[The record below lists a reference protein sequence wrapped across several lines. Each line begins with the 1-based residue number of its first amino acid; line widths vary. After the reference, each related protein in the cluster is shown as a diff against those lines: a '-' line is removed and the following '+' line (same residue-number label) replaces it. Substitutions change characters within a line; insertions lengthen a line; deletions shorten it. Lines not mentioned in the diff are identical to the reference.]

1 MDNCPDNRIGESKLK
16 SFEQQLPKQ
25 VRGDVSFDEVVLGI
39 CATDASIYQIKPVA
53 LCLPRDEEDVLAAV
67 TAAAEHNIPILPRG
81 GATSLGGQA
90 VAPAMIV
97 DFTKYMNG
105 ILELN
110 AEQRW
115 VRVQPGIVL
124 DELNAVLAG
133 HGLHFA
139 PDPATS
145 SRATIGGIIG
155 NNSSGTKSLVY
166 GIANDHV
173 LETKVALSDGTVLEF
188 KELSATQYADRC
200 ANGNPR
206 EAEILSGVRRVIESN
221 RDEIASRFPKIMRRV
236 QGYNLDSFIN
246 TDRWN
251 LSKLMVG
258 SEGSLAV
265 LLEAKL
271 NLEPLPKCKIVSV
284 VHFAD
289 LLQAIR
295 AVAPILEHGPSA
307 VEIMDSD
314 VIVMARKNRHV
325 APLCEFLQG
334 DPAAVLIVE
343 FFGDTPEE
351 VAGKAEALAA
361 DLRKKQLGY
370 AWPIMTEPSEQ
381 AKVWAVRK
389 NGLGLMLGMKGDRK
403 PIPFIEDCCVPIA
416 VLPEYIDG
424 LLKFCKG
431 RNVPMAMYAHASVGT
446 IHVRP
451 ILNLRS
457 QEDIENMKAIADYAF
472 SQVTKYGGS
481 WSGEHGDGRIRSPY
495 LERYFGPQV
504 YNALRE
510 VKRLFDPAG
519 LMNPGVIVDPLP
531 VDANLRYGTQYKVR
545 QRPTEFHYREA
556 GSFAAAVE
564 MCTGVGA
571 CRQGLA
577 GAMCPSY
584 RLTRDTQHSTRGR
597 ANAMRLAMSGQLG
610 DDGLT
615 SEGLYKVMELC
626 LGCKSCKSEC
636 PSNVDMA
643 RLKSEFLQMYY
654 DAHGAPPEAEVDGRR
669 RLPTPAGEP
678 FPEWFANRT
687 KSGGRGDKKVV
698 LFDDAY
704 MNDCDTQVGVSAVE
718 LLSSCG
724 YEVILA
730 QAGPSQQDRISRG
743 FLREAKCE
751 GEKTLRNLDAFIGQG
766 LKVVVCEPS
775 AAAALTDDLPDLI
788 DDEPLGRRIKQNVM
802 MIDVFLAQEVGEGNL
817 TCEFVS
823 PYEKILIHAH
833 CHQKALYGVAA
844 MKDLLGRV
852 AGVSVDEIDG
862 GCCGLTAS
870 FGHSRHQ
877 YDMSMAIGEQRVF
890 PAIRGRQEGAVVVA
904 CGFNCRRQIADGAG
918 TEAVH
923 WVETIRAS

>member
-1 MDNCPDNRIGESKLK
+1 MK
-16 SFEQQLPKQ
+16 SFEQQLSKH
-25 VRGDVSFDEVVLGI
+25 VRGDVCFDEVVLGI

-67 TAAAEHNIPILPRG
+67 TAAAEHDIPILPRG

-105 ILELN
+105 ILELS

-115 VRVQPGIVL
+115 VRVQPGVVL
-124 DELNAVLAG
+124 DELNAALAG

-155 NNSSGTKSLVY
+155 NNSSGTNSLIY

-188 KELSATQYADRC
+188 KELGARQYADRC

-206 EAEILSGVRRVIESN
+206 EAEILSGFRRVIESN
-221 RDEIASRFPKIMRRV
+221 RDEIASRFPKMMRRV
-236 QGYNLDSFIN
+236 QGYNLDSFIS

-265 LLEAKL
+265 LLEARL
-271 NLEPLPKCKIVSV
+271 NLEPLPKCKAMSV
-284 VHFAD
+284 VHFAE

-314 VIVMARKNRHV
+314 VIVMARKNLYV

-370 AWPIMTEPSEQ
+370 AWPIMAEPAEQ

-389 NGLGLMLGMKGDRK
+389 NGLGLMLGVKGDRK

-431 RNVPMAMYAHASVGT
+431 RDVAMAMYAHASVGT

-451 ILNLRS
+451 MLDLRL

-495 LERYFGPQV
+495 LQRYFGPQV

-519 LMNPGVIVDPLP
+519 LMNPGVIIDPLP
-531 VDANLRYGTQYKVR
+531 MDANLRYGVQYKAR
-545 QRPTEFHYREA
+545 PAPTEFHYREA

-597 ANAMRLAMSGQLG
+597 ANAMRLAMSGQL

-643 RLKSEFLQMYY
+643 RLKSEFLQMYH
-654 DAHGAPPEAEVDGRR
+654 DAHGAPPEAEADPRR
-669 RLPTPAGEP
+669 RSPTPASEP
-678 FPEWFANRT
+678 FAEWFANRP
-687 KSGGRGDKKVV
+687 KSGDKKVV

-704 MNDCDTQVGVSAVE
+704 MDEYDTQVGVSAIE

-730 QAGPSQQDRISRG
+730 QAGRSQQDRIARG

-751 GEKTLRNLDAFIGQG
+751 GQKTLRNLDAFIGQG
-766 LKVVVCEPS
+766 LNVVVCEPS

-788 DDEPLGRRIKQNVM
+788 DDERLGRRIKHSVM
-802 MIDVFLAQEVGEGNL
+802 MIDVFLAREVAAGSL
-817 TCEFVS
+817 SCEFVS
-823 PYEKILIHAH
+823 PYEKILIHGH
-833 CHQKALYGVAA
+833 CRQKALYGVAA
-844 MKDLLGRV
+844 MTDLLGRV
-852 AGVSVDEIDG
+852 ADVSVAEIDG

-870 FGHSRHQ
+870 FGHSRRQ

-890 PAIRGRQEGAVVVA
+890 PAIRSRPEGAVVVA

-923 WVETIRAS
+923 WVETIRAR